1 MSLESCE
8 PGRRLSFESMVR
20 GARLGPTVED
30 TILELK
36 AQGHNGVF
44 VPAIGFLCDHLE
56 VLYDMEVGF
65 REFAQKHSMRLWRAE
80 SLRLIAALAAR
91 VRARANA

>member
-1 MSLESCE
+1 
-8 PGRRLSFESMVR
+8 MVR
-20 GARLGPTVED
+20 GAWFGPAVED

-36 AQGHNGVF
+36 AQGHNRVF
-44 VPAIGFLCDHLE
+44 VPAIGFLCDQVE

-91 VRARANA
+91 VGARASA